1 MSEHLDAIAARC
13 LVASFDGP
21 EAPDW
26 VRRRLEGGLGG
37 IALFASNVA
46 DRSQLAELTASL
58 QADSDDGLLIGI
70 DEEGGDVT
78 RLEWAEGSSYPGNA
92 ALGAVDDVELT
103 ERVARSIGAELAAA
117 GVNLDLAPVADVNV
131 NPDNSVIG
139 VRAFGSKPELV
150 ARHVASF
157 VRGLQAQGIA
167 ACAKHFPGHGATTED
182 SHLELPTI
190 SGEIE
195 DALVPFRAAVDAGV
209 QTVLTAHIRLQGL
222 GDAPATLNPAVLARL
237 RDDLGFDGVVI
248 SDALEMK
255 AISATVGIVEGA
267 LQALA
272 AGVDSLIL
280 GRDVG
285 EEWVTRVHSAIVG
298 AVASGRLQE
307 SRLEEAARRVRRAAA
322 WARPRAGDVDRE
334 AGEVAARR
342 ALHVEGDPAVGPGAR
357 VVELRP
363 ADNIA
368 AGKAR
373 HSFGAALGRR
383 SSPEAA
389 VIVSERDA
397 LPEDAGVIVVRD
409 AHRHAWMRE
418 AVRGHPEAVVVEI
431 GLPVW
436 RPARCGGYV
445 ATYGGGR
452 INLEQAAERLVLAPT
467 R

>member
-1 MSEHLDAIAARC
+1 MSDSRELLAAKC

-26 VRRRLEGGLGG
+26 VRRQLEGGLGG

-46 DRSQLAELTASL
+46 DRSQLAELTAALHAES
-58 QADSDDGLLIGI
+58 DGLLISI

-78 RLEWAEGSSYPGNA
+78 RLEWAKGSSYPGNA

-139 VRAFGSKPELV
+139 IRAFGSEPALV

-157 VRGLQAQGIA
+157 VRGLQAHRVA

-190 SGEIE
+190 SGEID

-209 QTVLTAHIRLQGL
+209 QTVLTAHVRLEGF
-222 GDAPATLNPAVLARL
+222 GDAPATLNPTVLARL

-255 AISATVGIVEGA
+255 AISDTVGIVEGA
-267 LQALA
+267 VQALA

-285 EEWVTRVHSAIVG
+285 AEWVTRVHSAIVG
-298 AVASGRLQE
+298 AVASGRLRE
-307 SRLEEAARRVRRAAA
+307 SRLEEAAERVRRAAA
-322 WARPRAGDVDRE
+322 WARPRPGEADLE
-334 AGEVAARR
+334 AGEAAARR
-342 ALHVEGDPAVGPGAR
+342 ALVVEGDPAVGPGAR

-363 ADNIA
+363 VDNIA

-373 HSFGAALGRR
+373 HSFGDALRRR
-383 SSPEAA
+383 SSPEATA
-389 VIVSERDA
+389 IVSERDS
-397 LPEDAGVIVVRD
+397 LPEAADVIVVRD
-409 AHRHAWMRE
+409 AHRHAWMRD
-418 AVRGHPEAVVVEI
+418 AVRAHPEAVVVEI

-436 RPARCGGYV
+436 RPPQCRGYV
-445 ATYGGGR
+445 ASYGGGR
-452 INLEQAAERLVLAPT
+452 VNLEEAVERIVVVPA

>member
-1 MSEHLDAIAARC
+1 VSEPLERLAARC

-26 VRRRLEGGLGG
+26 VRRQLAGGLGG

-46 DRSQLAELTASL
+46 GRSQLAELTTALHAES
-58 QADSDDGLLIGI
+58 DGLLISI

-103 ERVARSIGAELAAA
+103 ERVARSIGAELAAV

-139 VRAFGSKPELV
+139 IRAFGSDPALV
-150 ARHVASF
+150 ARHVAPF
-157 VRGLQAQGIA
+157 VRGLQAQGVA
-167 ACAKHFPGHGATTED
+167 ASAKHFPGHGATKED

-209 QTVLTAHIRLQGL
+209 QTVLTAHIRLEGF
-222 GDAPATLNPAVLARL
+222 GDAPATLNPTVLARL
-237 RDDLGFDGVVI
+237 RDDLGFDGVLI

-267 LQALA
+267 VQALA

-280 GRDVG
+280 GRDLG
-285 EEWVTRVHSAIVG
+285 EEWVTRVHAAILG

-322 WARPRAGDVDRE
+322 WARPRPGEADLE
-334 AGEVAARR
+334 AGRLAARR
-342 ALHVEGDPAVGPGAR
+342 ALVVEGDPAARPGAR

-363 ADNIA
+363 ADNVA

-373 HSFGAALGRR
+373 HSFGAVLGRR
-383 SSPEAA
+383 TSLEAT
-389 VIVSERDA
+389 VIVSERESV
-397 LPEDAGVIVVRD
+397 PEGSDVIVVRD
-409 AHRHAWMRE
+409 AHRHAWMRD
-418 AVRGHPEAVVVEI
+418 AVRAHPEAVVVEI

-436 RPARCGGYV
+436 RPPRCRGYV
-445 ATYGGGR
+445 ATFGGGR
-452 INLEQAAERLVLAPT
+452 VNLDEAAERLVFAPA